1 MGNRY
6 LFAKE
11 LLVMGILRSQ
21 DFERKTAFEALEV
34 VFGPLSEV
42 TEEEDF
48 HWTEYYNPEMGLGIQ
63 RSYILFREPVDPS
76 RLSEIKVAT
85 NEIENRFARDSRRRL
100 NLDPGLLAPGRF
112 SLATTKDRA
121 HRIPLASGIFA
132 ELTLIYQK
140 GEFCPLP
147 WTYPDW
153 ASVKTRELL
162 KNWRSGAVK
171 IYKDEANV
179 EFQGV

>member
-6 LFAKE
+6 RFARE

-21 DFERKTAFEALEV
+21 DFDRATALEALEKA
-34 VFGPLSEV
+34 FGPLAEA

-48 HWTEYYNPEMGLGIQ
+48 HWTEYYNPEMGGGIQ

-76 RLSEIKVAT
+76 RLPDIKVAT
-85 NEIENRFARDSRRRL
+85 NEMEDRFSIDSHRRL

-121 HRIPLASGIFA
+121 HRIPLAFGIYA

-140 GEFCPLP
+140 SGFFPLP

-153 ASVKTRELL
+153 ASDRTRGLL
-162 KNWRSGAVK
+162 KNWRLGAVK
-171 IYKDEANV
+171 LYKEESNSKI
-179 EFQGV
+179 